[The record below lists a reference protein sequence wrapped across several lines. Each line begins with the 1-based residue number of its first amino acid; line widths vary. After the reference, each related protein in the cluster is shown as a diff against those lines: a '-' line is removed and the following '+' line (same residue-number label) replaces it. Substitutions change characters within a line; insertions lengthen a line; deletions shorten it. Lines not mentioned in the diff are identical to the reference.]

1 VALRHFA
8 FAAAL
13 AVAAIPAAAD
23 LSKGL
28 PPEAPRT
35 GKILTIDVSTN
46 TIYYFRDGELV
57 RSSAAATGSD
67 KVLRKGRRVWWFRT
81 PRGRHVVQRKIKDP
95 VWTKPDWAFV
105 EEGKKVPPPDSPLRK
120 ERGTMG
126 KYALDLGDRV
136 MIHGTND
143 PKSIGRRVSHG
154 CIRLPN
160 DMLSLLWKEIE
171 VGTEVFIYDSRPS
184 FANHQGLNDLE
195 MQMGTAEAGS
205 K

>member
-1 VALRHFA
+1 LTARSFL
-8 FAAAL
+8 FAAVL
-13 AVAAIPAAAD
+13 AAAIPASAQLD
-23 LSKGL
+23 QGL
-28 PPEAPRT
+28 PPEAPRV
-35 GKILTIDVSTN
+35 GKVITIDVSTN
-46 TIYYFRDGELV
+46 TAYYFVDGELV
-57 RSSAAATGSD
+57 RSSKAATGSD

-81 PRGRHVVQRKIKDP
+81 PRGRHVIQRKIKDP

-160 DMLSLLWKEIE
+160 DMLSLLWKEVE
-171 VGTEVFIYDSRPS
+171 VGTEVYIYDSQPR
-184 FANHQGLNDLE
+184 FASESGLNDLE
-195 MQMGTAEAGS
+195 LDVGMR
-205 K
+205 